1 MSRNSRIENL
11 DYILRIC
18 EARKWNVD
26 TPNIAGKVETL
37 LKPLGFTRRTNR
49 DYVYAIIDVLQ
60 SRKSGTYSS
69 ELVQLEMYRS
79 RKIALARR
87 GARGD
92 RDEDNN
98 PIIYSSPVLP
108 TRPTE
113 MERPSLIFA

>member
-60 SRKSGTYSS
+60 SRKSGTYSADY
-69 ELVQLEMYRS
+69 VQLEMYRS
-79 RKIALARR
+79 RKKSLAHRE
-87 GARGD
+87 AKVD
-92 RDEDNN
+92 LSEENN
-98 PIIYSSPVLP
+98 PVIYSSPVLP
-108 TRPTE
+108 IRSAE
-113 MERPSLIFA
+113 MERPNPIFA

>member
-60 SRKSGTYSS
+60 SRKSGTYS
-69 ELVQLEMYRS
+69 EDYVQLEMYRI
-79 RKIALARR
+79 RKNSLAQRE
-87 GARGD
+87 AQVD
-92 RDEDNN
+92 LCAVNN
-98 PIIYSSPVLP
+98 Q
-108 TRPTE
+108 
-113 MERPSLIFA
+113 